1 MKENDRIVALI
12 LAAGFSS
19 RMETFKPL
27 LPVGGAPLIERTIAR
42 FLQAGFR
49 DVRVVV
55 GHRAKEVIPIA
66 TRLGA
71 RPIVNE
77 DYPSGMYSSV
87 RAGVRTLGGKGDAFF
102 LLPGDCLLNRPE
114 TLARMASVFLGGK
127 AGILHPTFGGR
138 RGHPPLISAAY
149 RKTILSHEPP
159 GGLKA
164 LLADHGDD
172 AAEVEVDDGGI
183 LIDLDT
189 PHEYRKLLESGAA
202 ERAPAEARCFFL
214 LNRHGV
220 PDQVISHSRVVTA
233 LARKIAILLMRK
245 GVQLDLDVVTAAGLL
260 HDLAKGKPR
269 HAEAGMRIITAWGYP
284 RVAAAVGSHIDIILA
299 DDQPPR
305 EGEILYL
312 ADKLVDGVRHVS
324 LETRFLGSRKRYS
337 GDADI
342 GEAIRRRFAC
352 ASLIKTRIERILEAP
367 VEALWTR
374 DGTNDSLSPGR
385 PSPP

>member
-1 MKENDRIVALI
+1 MKKNERIVALI
-12 LAAGFSS
+12 IAAGFSS

-42 FLQAGFR
+42 FLQAGFD

-55 GHRAKEVIPIA
+55 GHCAKEVIPIV

-71 RPIVNE
+71 RPIINE

-87 RAGVRTLGGKGDAFF
+87 RAGVRTLGAKEDAFF
-102 LLPGDCLLNRPE
+102 LLPGDCLLYSPD
-114 TLARMASVFLGGK
+114 TLAKMASFFLRGK

-149 RKTILSHEPP
+149 RKTILAHEPP

-172 AAEVEVDDGGI
+172 AAEIEVDDAGI

-189 PHEYRKLLESGAA
+189 PQEYRTLLEGCAV
-202 ERAPAEARCFFL
+202 ERAPAEARCLFL
-214 LNRHGV
+214 LDRHGV

-233 LARKIAILLMRK
+233 LARRIAILLIQK
-245 GVQLDLDVVTAAGLL
+245 GVRLDLDVITAAGLL
-260 HDLAKGKPR
+260 HDLAKGKPH

-284 RVAAAVGSHIDIILA
+284 RVAAAVGSHIDIVVA
-299 DDQPPR
+299 DDRPPG
-305 EGEILYL
+305 EDEILYL
-312 ADKLVDGVRHVS
+312 ADKLVDGVRRVS
-324 LETRFLGSRKRYS
+324 LEARFLGSRKRYT
-337 GDADI
+337 GNADI
-342 GEAIRRRFAC
+342 EEAIRRRFAT
-352 ASLIKTRIERILEAP
+352 ASMIKTRIEQILEAP
-367 VEALWTR
+367 LEAVHR
-374 DGTNDSLSPGR
+374 GSLR
-385 PSPP
+385 REK